1 VFVCCKISS
10 SYSVACGRYKL
21 SALEIERDLLEHP
34 DITELA
40 IMGVPDELWG
50 ERVGMICRMKAGS
63 QDLTLETLR
72 TWCEDRMARF
82 KIPSRLMLVDEIPKN
97 AMGKVNKKALVKL
110 FKTKDD

>member
-1 VFVCCKISS
+1 VFVCCEISP

-110 FKTKDD
+110 FETKDD